1 MSLFRTVGRTLLVNR
16 MLRNRHS
23 RGYGRSSGYGRRRS
37 RGRTGFFGPV
47 PYYSR
52 QTRQTRQKRQTRG
65 GSRVSVG
72 GCCPPIPLA
81 LAGGAAARGLL
92 RH

>member
-52 QTRQTRQKRQTRG
+52 QTRG

-72 GCCPPIPLA
+72 GCCLPIPLALA
-81 LAGGAAARGLL
+81 LAGGAAARGWL
-92 RH
+92 RR